1 MATSKKAVAKYK
13 KKAYDQ
19 ILLLVKSGR
28 RDEIKASAAKA
39 GLSVNEFINRA
50 IESAE
55 ANISTNEHQP
65 G

>member
-13 KKAYDQ
+13 KKTYDQ

-28 RDEIKASAAKA
+28 RAEIKASAAKV
-39 GLSVNEFINRA
+39 GLSVNEFINKA

-55 ANISTNEHQP
+55 ANISTNEHP
-65 G
+65 PD